1 MKKIV
6 YFTFMLIIISFF
18 MGCKSYEERMAEFAK
33 EADEFKSNL
42 PPNTD
47 VLCVITD
54 SIATKVFYREADSSS
69 ITVYDL
75 ETDSKTKIALD
86 ETYYYGHNARRYN
99 DRLFVIVETGA
110 CGSGLGNQ
118 QCVFYINV
126 RDNSSHLVTCC
137 EEASFLNNE
146 EIHIRRAFPVD
157 DSGPSYE
164 WEWQRDEY
172 ELSTSLSN
180 EEYASREKMQ
190 EEKEEAIAREERNRP
205 KEIHLNYSITFN
217 STTHSGTSHAGKFHD
232 YSTTFGGGPGG
243 CDITTGN
250 ITVPYGKI
258 WTLKDIRSTNTRNM
272 IMIYMENE
280 TGNRYKYCEP
290 INTHGT
296 ILYGG
301 QTFRLGFITYGGTHD
316 YDIDIYFIETRDESE
331 SSEEMPY
338 LRPAPEDW

>member
-205 KEIHLNYSITFN
+205 KEVEIYIRAIQHLDD
-217 STTHSGTSHAGKFHD
+217 GTELLE
-232 YSTTFGGGPGG
+232 TRG
-243 CDITTGN
+243 CSAKALSRYDGYANQVVTDVIE
-250 ITVPYGKI
+250 VPYGKMWVSKSI
-258 WTLKDIRSTNTRNM
+258 SWNNAI
-272 IMIYMENE
+272 
-280 TGNRYKYCEP
+280 P
-290 INTHGT
+290 
-296 ILYGG
+296 
-301 QTFRLGFITYGGTHD
+301 QITYNNSRYEDMPSNNLTLRGGESFRIKIDPYPLNHTSVFRAVFTEVAD
-316 YDIDIYFIETRDESE
+316 Y
-331 SSEEMPY
+331 
-338 LRPAPEDW
+338 